1 MNIQSI
7 VFFLKRFPT
16 GKASRELNR
25 LNKLSAD
32 ELKHH
37 AENKCWE
44 MVKHHYAHTAYYKAK
59 LGEHIPEN
67 WNELPVLTKKDF
79 QGSIE
84 NLLSGGFTPDNS
96 YIGNT
101 SGSSGHPFYFAKDK
115 FTHALTW
122 AYIHDCYKMHDIHP
136 GDLQARFYGIP
147 LEKKK
152 YFIEQAKDYILN
164 RERFTVFD
172 LSDQV
177 LDEFINRFKQKPF
190 KYIYGYTNSI
200 VLFCRYLL
208 KMNIRLKD
216 VCPSLKV
223 CIVTSEVCTPEDKI
237 LIEKATGIPVVKE
250 YGASELCLI
259 AFEHPDGL
267 WRINTKTIFVEQTD
281 DGKLLCT
288 SLYNKAFPMIRY
300 EIGDMGQIDYDK
312 NGYPYLSALLGRTN
326 DTIVLPSGKV
336 SPGLTFYYISR
347 SILESKGILKEF
359 IIRQT
364 AIDTFIFD
372 IVCDGELDADV
383 AIEITQK
390 AEMYLEKGLHIILNK
405 TYEIKRPASGKIKHF
420 YSEIK

>member
-1 MNIQSI
+1 MNLQSI
-7 VFFLKRFPT
+7 VFSLKRFPLR
-16 GKASRELNR
+16 KAASE
-25 LNKLSAD
+25 LNKLNNLSVE
-32 ELKHH
+32 ELKLQTEKKRWEIVRHH
-37 AENKCWE
+37 F
-44 MVKHHYAHTAYYKAK
+44 AHTAYYKHK
-59 LGEHIPEN
+59 LGGHLPEH

-79 QGSIE
+79 QGSIDT
-84 NLLSGGFTPDNS
+84 LLSDGFTRGNT

-122 AYIHDCYKMHDIHP
+122 RYIHDSYALYGIHP

-152 YFIEQAKDYILN
+152 FLLEQTKDLVLN
-164 RERFTVFD
+164 RVRFTVFD
-172 LSDQV
+172 LSEHV
-177 LDEFINRFKQKPF
+177 LDEFIIRFKQKPF

-200 VLFCRYLL
+200 VLFCRHLL
-208 KMNIRLKD
+208 KKNIRLKD
-216 VCPSLKV
+216 ICPSLQV

-237 LIEKATGIPVVKE
+237 LIEEATGTSVVKE

-259 AFEHPDGL
+259 AFENPDGY

-281 DGKLLCT
+281 DGRLLCT
-288 SLYNKAFPMIRY
+288 SLYNKACPMIRY

-312 NGYPYLSALLGRTN
+312 NGNPYLSALLGRTN

-347 SILESKGILKEF
+347 SILESKGTLKEF

-364 AIDTFIFD
+364 ATDTFVFD
-372 IVCDGELDADV
+372 IVCDGELDSDV
-383 AIEITQK
+383 AEEIAQK
-390 AEMYLEKGLHIILNK
+390 AELYLEKGLRIVLNK
-405 TYEIKRPASGKIKHF
+405 TDEIKRPASGKIKHF

>member
-1 MNIQSI
+1 
-7 VFFLKRFPT
+7 
-16 GKASRELNR
+16 
-25 LNKLSAD
+25 
-32 ELKHH
+32 
-37 AENKCWE
+37 
-44 MVKHHYAHTAYYKAK
+44 
-59 LGEHIPEN
+59 
-67 WNELPVLTKKDF
+67 
-79 QGSIE
+79 
-84 NLLSGGFTPDNS
+84 
-96 YIGNT
+96 
-101 SGSSGHPFYFAKDK
+101 
-115 FTHALTW
+115 
-122 AYIHDCYKMHDIHP
+122 
-136 GDLQARFYGIP
+136 
-147 LEKKK
+147 
-152 YFIEQAKDYILN
+152 
-164 RERFTVFD
+164 
-172 LSDQV
+172 
-177 LDEFINRFKQKPF
+177 
-190 KYIYGYTNSI
+190 
-200 VLFCRYLL
+200 
-208 KMNIRLKD
+208 MNIRLKD